1 MRLFYGAWPWE
12 TNKTWYRTR
21 QAVAYVESLR
31 TEKKLRQTED
41 AEDNNKKG
49 AIKDE
54 AGSDIPELFKDEAQ
68 ARATLRQLLNSTR
81 DSGDTF
87 DRSHGDSAPEG
98 SAQSPKAGTAQ
109 KSD

>member
-12 TNKTWYRTR
+12 ANKTWYRTR

-31 TEKKLRQTED
+31 TGKKLRQTED
-41 AEDNNKKG
+41 AEDNKKG

-54 AGSDIPELFKDEAQ
+54 AERDIPELFKDAAQ

-87 DRSHGDSAPEG
+87 DRSHGNSAPEV
-98 SAQSPKAGTAQ
+98 SAQSPEAGTAQ
-109 KSD
+109 KPD